1 MHIIILVT
9 CRTQVG
15 PGVPICKIQIGLWC
29 TCRSISTKLENPYW
43 VFELSELL
51 QASSVYSPSTTYIFD
66 LRVTLYA
73 HQWRCSPRCS
83 SFPYLSGLQAC
94 FTLEIYG
101 TCTGPRR
108 QTKSTLI
115 IVIAACKWYPQMKII
130 TNETCASSS
139 LIKTVITIVT
149 SWATEAH
156 PQGWAPSQGAHER
169 TYCFVGRGNAK
180 RTSDYDID
188 GVHCSIMWRSKK
200 WHCSADSKCWCFY
213 DSWWSKG
220 TPLHI
225 LSFSLFA

>member
-130 TNETCASSS
+130 TTNAMRMKRVHHHHSSKQLS
-139 LIKTVITIVT
+139 QLLPAEQLKLIRRDELPHKALTREHIALLVGAMQSEPRTTI
-149 SWATEAH
+149 
-156 PQGWAPSQGAHER
+156 
-169 TYCFVGRGNAK
+169 
-180 RTSDYDID
+180 
-188 GVHCSIMWRSKK
+188 
-200 WHCSADSKCWCFY
+200 
-213 DSWWSKG
+213 
-220 TPLHI
+220 
-225 LSFSLFA
+225 